1 MVFKKTLILAVD
13 DEPPIQR
20 LLSATLRANDFAVV
34 TASNGTDA
42 IAANEQHRPDLI
54 LLDVMMPD
62 MDGHAVL
69 RSIRQHSN
77 VPVIMLTARTADGEK
92 VQALLQGADDY
103 ITKPFHPDELIA
115 RITAILR
122 RSQGTSANAPTVLQ
136 YGDLVI
142 DLGKRSVTRAGAEV
156 RLSRTEWALLELLAS
171 NAGRVMLH
179 SELLSRI
186 WGPEFRDEVY
196 YLRTWVSRLRRKLGI
211 EADDLITTLS
221 GIGYRMAEPEAVSED
236 AGG

>member
-1 MVFKKTLILAVD
+1 MVIKKTLILAVD
-13 DEPPIQR
+13 DEPPILR

-34 TASNGTDA
+34 TASNGADA
-42 IAANEQHRPDLI
+42 IAAHEQHHPDLV

-62 MDGHAVL
+62 MDGHTVL
-69 RSIRQHSN
+69 RAIRQAGN
-77 VPVIMLTARTADGEK
+77 TPVIMLTARTADAEK

-103 ITKPFHPDELIA
+103 VTKPFHPDELIA
-115 RITAILR
+115 RITAVLR
-122 RSQGTSANAPTVLQ
+122 RTQGTQMQTPTVLH

-142 DLGKRSVTRAGAEV
+142 DLGKRTITRGDQDV

-179 SELLSRI
+179 GELLSRI

-196 YLRTWVSRLRRKLGI
+196 YLRTWVSRLRRKLGV
-211 EADDLITTLS
+211 ESDELITTLS
-221 GIGYRMAEPEAVSED
+221 GIGYRMAEPD
-236 AGG
+236 AAHVERS